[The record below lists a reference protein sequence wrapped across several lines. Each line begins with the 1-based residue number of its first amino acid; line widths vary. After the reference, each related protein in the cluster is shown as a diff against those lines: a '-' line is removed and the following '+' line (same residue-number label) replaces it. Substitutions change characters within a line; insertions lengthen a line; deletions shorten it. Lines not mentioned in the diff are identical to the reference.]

1 MILKHPCLC
10 PPSHS
15 SSRATSRAN
24 ARTPSRAASG
34 RVLLSVQDALISY
47 GGAPLFENLTFHI
60 QEGDRT
66 CLVGKNGAG
75 KSTLMNIIRGL
86 KELDQGERWIFPGAR
101 IGYLQQDVKFK
112 PNQSVKDF
120 ILEDLSD
127 ENKSDAFTYRMEM
140 MAEPLQ
146 IKLEDRMD
154 ALSGGQM
161 RRAALARAL
170 VEEPDIL
177 LLDEPTNHL
186 DLDVILWLEI
196 YLKSYR
202 GAFLC
207 ISHDRK
213 FLANISDKVFWL
225 DRGNLRVCPKGYA
238 QFDEWSTQLLEQEE
252 RELKNREKIVEMEQ
266 NWAARG
272 VRGRLKRNV
281 RRLELMKQ
289 ARDQLRADKS
299 SFFKMMAKIDI
310 EPGDVETSSKIVAE
324 FIKVHKSFEN
334 KKILDDFSLRILRG
348 DRIGILGKNGSGKST
363 FLKLLIGEL
372 TADGGKVK
380 RNRDIEFSY
389 FDQTRKDLKPD
400 ESLWR
405 NLVPTGGDYITVMG
419 KTRHVCGYL
428 KDFLFDPADARN
440 PVSTLS
446 GGQKNRLLLAKIL
459 ADPKSFLILDE
470 PTNDLD
476 MDTLDVLEE
485 ILAAYRGT
493 LIIVSHDRDF
503 LDQTVTKILAFEGDG
518 RIEGHIGGYSDY
530 LAARGKQSAK
540 PQALETSKPKDGPP
554 SLSPSDLNNKE
565 QNKERGNQKISYK
578 LRYEHEQ
585 LPHKISELE
594 EKIAGLLAQLS
605 DADFYQKSPD
615 EFHRASLELD
625 SAREQLNNY
634 ENRWLELEDLINS

>member
-1 MILKHPCLC
+1 MPL
-10 PPSHS
+10 PPPHS
-15 SSRATSRAN
+15 SSRTTSRSSS
-24 ARTPSRAASG
+24 RTASG
-34 RVLLSVQDALISY
+34 RVLLSIQNALISF
-47 GGAPLFENLTFHI
+47 GGTPLFENLTFHI
-60 QEGDRT
+60 QEGERT

-86 KELDQGERWIFPGAR
+86 KELDQGERWILAGTT

-112 PNQSVKDF
+112 PSQTVKDF
-120 ILEDLSD
+120 ILEDLGQDNQSD
-127 ENKSDAFTYRMEM
+127 TFTYRMEM
-140 MAEPLQ
+140 VVDPLQ
-146 IKLEDRMD
+146 IRLNDRMD

-186 DLDVILWLEI
+186 DLDVILWLET

-213 FLANISDKVFWL
+213 FLANISNKVFWL

-238 QFDEWSTQLLEQEE
+238 QFDDWSTQLLEQEE

-289 ARDQLRADKS
+289 ARDKLRADKS
-299 SFFKMMAKIDI
+299 SFFKMMAKIEV

-334 KKILDDFSLRILRG
+334 KTILDDFSFRILRG

-372 TADGGKVK
+372 EPESGKVK

-389 FDQTRKDLKPD
+389 FDQGRKDLKPD

-405 NLVPTGGDYITVMG
+405 NLIPSGGDYLTVMG

-428 KDFLFDPADARN
+428 KDFLFDPASARD

-530 LAARGKQSAK
+530 LAARDKQSPK
-540 PQALETSKPKDGPP
+540 TQALETPKSKDSAPP
-554 SLSPSDLNNKE
+554 LSPSNLDNKE
-565 QNKERGNQKISYK
+565 QGKEHGNQKISYK

-615 EFHRASLELD
+615 EFHRTTVELD